1 MKQKDYMLIGGLTL
15 SIFLMTYV
23 LLALLGFVPEQ
34 FKFVST
40 SAPKSQNVQVIDT
53 PTTAVTQTQNTD
65 KNLIP
70 TKVEIPKIGVSSIIN
85 VPAGIDVSTLD
96 NALTKGAVYYPGS
109 GTLQGGN
116 MFLFGHSTNWSVV
129 NNDAY
134 KTFNDLDKL
143 SAGDEIVLTSGGEK
157 YVYIV
162 RTVKLSSEDD
172 AVVQFASNSPM
183 LTISTCDTFGRKQ
196 DRWVVEA
203 DLKTTF

>member
-53 PTTAVTQTQNTD
+53 PTTTVTQTQNTD

-143 SAGDEIVLTSGGEK
+143 STGDEIVLTSGGEK